1 MNISTHVFTSIIQ
14 RNDNDRP
21 SLLSY
26 HSRVDGSSK
35 SYLYALRET
44 LSDGT
49 EVFLAFNVDSRPEG
63 EIDEVLLSS
72 LVDGSSDIAVVILD
86 RNKES
91 HPHEHNT
98 SNFEFIKTITSQ
110 EAKEEWL
117 TM

>member
-1 MNISTHVFTSIIQ
+1 MDISTHVFTSIIQ

-21 SLLSY
+21 SLISY
-26 HSRVDGSSK
+26 HSRVDGGSK
-35 SYLYALRET
+35 SYLYTLRET

-49 EVFLAFNVDSRPEG
+49 EVFLAINVELRPEG

-72 LVDGSSDIAVVILD
+72 LVDVSRDIAVVILD
-86 RNKES
+86 RSKAS

-98 SNFEFIKTITSQ
+98 SNFEFIKKITPQ